1 MKLILSLFLLLLT
14 LNGQLLMA
22 QPAAQEAGD
31 ESTTIEN
38 DKLTNIDILKENL
51 LTISQQLKIKKEEL
65 AKASDNTQKGA
76 INEEITR
83 LEGRLNKSKNN
94 LIETIAD
101 FKLDGSKRTPREIKK
116 RTLLEEVENLISP
129 TLQSIQRISAK
140 PRRIERL
147 KNRISTHEEQI
158 RELDQAFKNLE
169 LIDSSPEF
177 SDIAPQIHSTLNTA
191 KDNIKDLRQEN
202 QIKINNLKSRL
213 HELTKD
219 DKSVL
224 DVTTRMI
231 KEFLSTKGK
240 NLAISLGVF
249 LLIIWISLKF
259 REKIVAKLLE
269 KRPDEWYVKPV
280 KAFYGF
286 ASFLLAFGVSMFT
299 LYTLG
304 DWVLVTFVF
313 LALAAILW
321 SSKSY
326 IPKYLTEFKLI
337 LNFGTIKEGEL
348 VVYHG
353 LPWKVKSIGFM
364 TIFENEF
371 LDSQQIRIQITE
383 IMKMHSRKILPKE
396 QWFPSRTGDWVLLN
410 DQTYGKVV
418 SQTLE
423 QVVME
428 IGGSQRRYIPT
439 DDYLHLMP
447 VNMSHGYILEFTWSF
462 DYQDQKHFSMNILP
476 KLESEFRKKMQ
487 NYVHPASQ
495 ILVDFHSAG
504 ASSMNAYIMV
514 KYEGSFASKR
524 LKINRD
530 LQQMLFDISTENTWN
545 IPFNTI
551 SLHKTSAWQN

>member
-1 MKLILSLFLLLLT
+1 MKLMLSFFLLFIT
-14 LNGQLLMA
+14 LNHNPSYA
-22 QPAAQEAGD
+22 QNAAPDVSDEAT
-31 ESTTIEN
+31 SIEN

-51 LTISQQLKIKKEEL
+51 LTIGQQLKLKREEL
-65 AKASDNTQKGA
+65 TKVTDTDQK
-76 INEEITR
+76 NVFQEEIAR
-83 LEGRLNKSKNN
+83 LEGRLNKAKNN

-101 FKLDGSKRTPREIKK
+101 FKIDAAKRSPREIKK

-158 RELDQAFKNLE
+158 RELDQALKNLE
-169 LIDSSPEF
+169 QINSSPDF
-177 SDIAPQIHSTLNTA
+177 SEIAAQMHGALNTA
-191 KDNIKDLRQEN
+191 KDNILDLRQEN
-202 QIKINNLKSRL
+202 QIKINNIKEKL

-219 DKSVL
+219 DKSVW

-231 KEFLSTKGK
+231 KEFLTTKGK
-240 NLAISLGVF
+240 NLLISLCIF
-249 LLIIWISLKF
+249 LFIIWFSLKF
-259 REKIVAKLLE
+259 REKIVAKVLE

-286 ASFLLAFGVSMFT
+286 ASFMFAFSMAMFT
-299 LYTLG
+299 LYSLG
-304 DWVLVTFVF
+304 DWVLVTFIF
-313 LALAAILW
+313 LVLAAILW

-348 VVYHG
+348 VVYQG

-364 TIFENEF
+364 TIFENDF
-371 LDSQQIRIQITE
+371 LDSKQIRIQITE
-383 IMKMHSRKILPKE
+383 IMKMHSRKILPNE
-396 QWFPSRTGDWVLLN
+396 QWFPSRTGDWILLN

-428 IGGSQRRYIPT
+428 LSNSQRRYIPT
-439 DDYLHLMP
+439 DDYLHFMP
-447 VNMSHGYILEFTWSF
+447 INMSHGFVLDFTWAF
-462 DYQDQKHFSMNILP
+462 DYQDQKHFSNNILP
-476 KLESEFRKKMQ
+476 KLEDDFRKQMK
-487 NYVHPASQ
+487 NYVHTASQ
-495 ILVDFHSAG
+495 IAVDFHSAG
-504 ASSMNAYIMV
+504 NSSINAYVMV
-514 KYEGSFASKR
+514 KFDGPFASYR
-524 LKINRD
+524 LKIHRD
-530 LQQMLFDISTENTWN
+530 LQQMLFNIATENSWN

-551 SLHKTSAWQN
+551 TLHKTSAWQN